1 MLKYEESLPLKLL
14 KAREATMNFFRPVL
28 QEISLTE
35 QQWRIIRA
43 LAEHQEL
50 ESKQLADLCCILS
63 PSLTGIINRLEQQGY
78 IQRRR
83 SAEDQRRVLI
93 SLTDKAQ
100 AMFEQV
106 TPLLEDRYRE
116 ISQQFTQENLDQLSE
131 LLNKLSALKPESKK
145 TPCES

>member
-28 QEISLTE
+28 HEISLTE
-35 QQWRIIRA
+35 QQWRIIRV
-43 LAEHQEL
+43 LSQHGEM

-63 PSLTGIINRLEQQGY
+63 PSLTGIINRLEQQDY

-83 SAEDQRRVLI
+83 SREDQRRVLL
-93 SLTDKAQ
+93 SLTTKAQ

-106 TPLLEDRYRE
+106 TPLLEERYRE
-116 ISQQFTQENLDQLSE
+116 IAEQYSQESLEQLTQ
-131 LLNKLSALKPESKK
+131 LLNKLAQIKPELKVER
-145 TPCES
+145 ES